1 MYWIQYEGIDERY
14 VNRNEYIYI
23 FFLNR
28 NEQVNWVIALKTA
41 GGTVEGGEREREIWW
56 NHQQKPGGVY
66 LQNFQ
71 ILHILHKYMVY
82 FFCMHMYFI
91 VK

>member
-41 GGTVEGGEREREIWW
+41 GETSEGGERER
-56 NHQQKPGGVY
+56 NMVKPPTKTRGSLLTKFSDTSY
-66 LQNFQ
+66 SS
-71 ILHILHKYMVY
+71 
-82 FFCMHMYFI
+82 
-91 VK
+91 